1 MCTPAAA
8 PYVMMAGMGASM
20 VGASNSAKA
29 QQSNLDYQAEVS
41 ANNAQIAE
49 WQAQDAIRQGQQQE
63 QQSRLQYAAMKGT
76 QRAALAANGVALD
89 EGSAVDILTSTDY
102 MNEMDA
108 STIRANAARTAWG
121 YRTQGTNY
129 SDNAAALRA
138 GASASSPASAA
149 GLSLLGSA
157 GQVAGSWYRYSQAAK

>member
-1 MCTPAAA
+1 MCVAAA
-8 PYVMMAGMGASM
+8 PYMMLAASAASA

-29 QQSNLDYQAEVS
+29 QKAGLDYQADVAS
-41 ANNAQIAE
+41 NNAQIAE
-49 WQAQDAIRQGQQQE
+49 WQAQDAIRQGQDQE
-63 QQSRLQYAAMKGT
+63 QQSRLRYATTKST

-108 STIRANAARTAWG
+108 STIQANAARSAWG

-129 SDNAAALRA
+129 SDNSTALRA
-138 GASASSPASAA
+138 GAGAISSGSAA

-157 GQVAGSWYRYSQAAK
+157 GQVSQSWYQYSKATK

>member
-1 MCTPAAA
+1 MCVAAA
-8 PYVMMAGMGASM
+8 PYMMLAASAASA
-20 VGASNSAKA
+20 VGSANSASA
-29 QQSNLDYQAEVS
+29 QQAGLNYQADVA

-49 WQAQDAIRQGQQQE
+49 WQAQDAIRQGQEQE
-63 QQSRLQYAAMKGT
+63 QQSRLQYATTKST

-102 MNEMDA
+102 MDEMDA
-108 STIRANAARTAWG
+108 STIQANAARSAWG

-129 SDNAAALRA
+129 SDNAKSLRA
-138 GASASSPASAA
+138 GAGALNSGSAA

-157 GQVAGSWYRYSQAAK
+157 GQVAQGWYQYSKVSK